1 MSRTICLESLH
12 SIQFEGR
19 KFDGLVGKFVGVV
32 GWFWGVGGGVWER
45 PKIVEIISPIAEC
58 ALGICAAQ
66 TVTTKKKKRAAN
78 RDTIVCRS
86 ETRWLS

>member
-19 KFDGLVGKFVGVV
+19 KFDGLVG
-32 GWFWGVGGGVWER
+32 WFWVVGGGVWER